1 LYDLLVKYVDRKSNI
16 PPDVENP
23 IFGTPTSDLFLCQKS
38 PFEDDI
44 EIDLHYIR
52 KARKER

>member
-1 LYDLLVKYVDRKSNI
+1 LVKYVDRKSNI